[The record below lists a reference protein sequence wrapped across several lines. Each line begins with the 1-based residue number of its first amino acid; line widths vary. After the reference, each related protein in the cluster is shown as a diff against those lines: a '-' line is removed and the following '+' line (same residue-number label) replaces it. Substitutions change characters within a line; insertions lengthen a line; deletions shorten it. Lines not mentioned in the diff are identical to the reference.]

1 MPQKH
6 LFIMDPFEKLNLTLD
21 SSLRMAYS
29 LAKLGHQIYFGEAQ
43 DLVWSNQWAVARL
56 KASEIQFGGSPDSV
70 QLGASQTWSL
80 DRFNGIHMRKD
91 PPFDMNYITCTWFL
105 DSAPKSTK
113 ILNSP
118 EILRNFNEKLGTFMF
133 SKWMLPTCTSANPR
147 ELLEF
152 IRDLDCPFVIIKPLD
167 LFGGRGVE
175 KMDRSNLAAIHS
187 KLNSLTHNGQ
197 IAYMVQP
204 FDPAVHDG
212 EIRAFTA
219 GGEILAW
226 CKKVPAAGNF
236 LANTR
241 AGAKLMP
248 HEPTKNQVLA
258 VQAIAAKMLSMGAF
272 LTGID
277 LIGDLVSEINITSP
291 RMLTGVPGDLA
302 PYGKVASLIEH
313 YCK

>member
-6 LFIMDPFEKLNLTLD
+6 LFIMDPFEKLNLALD
-21 SSLRMAYS
+21 SSLRMAYA
-29 LAKLGHQIYFGEAQ
+29 LAELGHQIYFGEAQ

-56 KASEIQFGGSPDSV
+56 KASEIQFKGTPESAQLDSPMPC
-70 QLGASQTWSL
+70 SL
-80 DRFNGIHMRKD
+80 DTFNGIHMRKD

-118 EILRNFNEKLGTFMF
+118 EILRSFNEKLGTFMF
-133 SKWMLPTCTSANPR
+133 SNWMLPTCTSANPR

-152 IRDLDCPFVIIKPLD
+152 IRELNCPFVILKPLD

-175 KMDRSNLAAIHS
+175 KMDRSNLAAIHT
-187 KLNSLTHNGQ
+187 KLNLLTHGGQ
-197 IAYMVQP
+197 IAFMAQP
-204 FDPAVHDG
+204 FDPAVQDG

-219 GGEILAW
+219 GGETLAW

-248 HEPTKNQVLA
+248 HDPTPKQRVA
-258 VQAIAAKMLSMGAF
+258 VKAIAEKMLSLGAF

-277 LIGDLVSEINITSP
+277 LIGDHVSEINITSP
-291 RMLTGVPGDLA
+291 RMLTGEPGDLA